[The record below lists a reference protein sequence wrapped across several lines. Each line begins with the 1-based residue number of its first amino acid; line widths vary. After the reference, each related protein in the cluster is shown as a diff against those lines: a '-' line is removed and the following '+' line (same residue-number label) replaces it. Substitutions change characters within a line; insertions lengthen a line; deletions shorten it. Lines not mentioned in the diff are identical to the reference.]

1 MNAVLM
7 WSACILI
14 AGLVAA
20 DFLRDRARQRREDRE
35 WADLVQFLKEES
47 W

>member
-1 MNAVLM
+1 VNAALL

-35 WADLVQFLKEES
+35 WAEIRQMLEAER